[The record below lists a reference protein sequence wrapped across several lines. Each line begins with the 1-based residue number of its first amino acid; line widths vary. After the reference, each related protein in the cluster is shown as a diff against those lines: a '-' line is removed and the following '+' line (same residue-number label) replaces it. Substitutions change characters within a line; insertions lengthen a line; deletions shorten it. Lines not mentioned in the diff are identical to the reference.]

1 RGAEVVAVDISP
13 KLLRVAEERT
23 PQELKGQITYL
34 AGDMLDERHGQFDHV
49 IAMDSLIHYAPLDI
63 LGALGRLTP
72 RVTGSIA
79 FTVAPRTPA
88 LAAMHRLGKLFPR
101 ADRSPA
107 IHPVGARHL
116 TRLITESLPGWR
128 AHETRRI
135 ARGFYISEAW
145 ELAR

>member
-1 RGAEVVAVDISP
+1 
-13 KLLRVAEERT
+13 
-23 PQELKGQITYL
+23 
-34 AGDMLDERHGQFDHV
+34 HV
-49 IAMDSLIHYAPLDI
+49 SAMDSVSHYAPLDI

-72 RVTGSIA
+72 RVTGSLA
-79 FTVAPRTPA
+79 VTVAPRTPA